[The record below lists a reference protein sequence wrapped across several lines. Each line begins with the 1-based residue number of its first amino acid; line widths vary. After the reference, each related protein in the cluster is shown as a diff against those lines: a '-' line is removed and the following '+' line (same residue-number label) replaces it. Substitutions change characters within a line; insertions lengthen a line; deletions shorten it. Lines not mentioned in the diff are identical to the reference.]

1 MAARK
6 ENLHQKLT
14 RLFSTVYVN
23 VEVDRHG
30 YLGAGSSIPFNQ
42 FEALSASLSLPLA
55 TSQTGDSGEKM
66 TPMKVSKGTMV
77 HT

>member
-1 MAARK
+1 MAAWK
-6 ENLHQKLT
+6 ESHNQKLA

-23 VEVDRHG
+23 VEIDRHG

-66 TPMKVSKGTMV
+66 TPMKVSNGTMV